1 MKQIISGRLAADPK
15 LQEVTLADGTNEKV
29 VNFTLFVYDPAAPE
43 ETREDGSTY
52 KIGIP
57 ISCAAWG
64 QAAEEVAGLKKGS
77 LLTASST
84 MRLNRYKSKDGKD
97 VREPRYVIKRIDPN
111 NEIQKQMSQLLSE
124 YEEGKGPIY
133 REGVQPDFSDP
144 KKENRKEQSM
154 EPEQEKEAGRS
165 EEERFQ
171 KDYMQQR
178 ENGSV
183 NVEEEQKTD
192 REV

>member
-1 MKQIISGRLAADPK
+1 MKQIISGRLAVDPK
-15 LQEVTLADGTNEKV
+15 LQEVTLADGTKEKV

-43 ETREDGSTY
+43 EIREDGSTY

-64 QAAEEVAGLKKGS
+64 KAAEEVARLKKGS

-84 MRLNRYKSKDGKD
+84 MRLNHYQNKNGKD

-111 NEIQKQMSQLLSE
+111 NEIQKQMSQLLTE

-133 REGVQPDFSDP
+133 REGAQPDFGDP
-144 KKENRKEQSM
+144 KKENRQEKSAELV
-154 EPEQEKEAGRS
+154 QEKEAGKS
-165 EEERFQ
+165 EDEKFQ

-178 ENGSV
+178 ENGNV
-183 NVEEEQKTD
+183 NVAEEKAD